1 MKVDSMSF
9 REPEHGTVD
18 GEAESRDQSR
28 AKVRPV
34 RLWSLLHTPRGHPP
48 PHRNRPRIR
57 LDQPIQHLQQRRLT
71 RPVMPNKPEAL
82 MPSPPGGRHLG
93 CTKAFL

>member
-1 MKVDSMSF
+1 MLF
-9 REPEHGTVD
+9 REPEHGAID
-18 GEAESRDQSR
+18 GKRRRASRAESR

-71 RPVMPNKPEAL
+71 RPVMPN
-82 MPSPPGGRHLG
+82 
-93 CTKAFL
+93 